1 VPLALGSRLVI
12 TSPALGEAAYPRA
25 GRAFLANYRRLY
37 GRPEPDAILGYE
49 SMRLMLSAIR
59 RATDGG
65 RKPAR
70 RSAVVRAIFDTHD
83 RRSVLGTYSID
94 PRGDTTLKAYGVWR
108 VFDGSLRFWKAM
120 QGG

>member
-1 VPLALGSRLVI
+1 
-12 TSPALGEAAYPRA
+12 
-25 GRAFLANYRRLY
+25 
-37 GRPEPDAILGYE
+37 
-49 SMRLMLSAIR
+49 MRLMLSAIR